1 MEMPHKTV
9 YWDDVE
15 EGQHLPTLIKEV
27 TATTIV
33 AGAIAFRDFNPL
45 HHDRDF
51 AVKHGAPD
59 IYMGVQVTSA
69 WTSKYLTKWS
79 GPEGELKRLEFS
91 LEAPC
96 FPGATLMWSGRV
108 IKKYVEGDQHLVDVE
123 YAATVPIGT
132 HCSGTATMALPVK
145 DDCLK

>member
-1 MEMPHKTV
+1 MPHKTV

-15 EGQHLPTLIKEV
+15 EGQHIPTMIKQI

-69 WTSKYLTKWS
+69 WASKYLTKWS

-96 FPGATLMWSGRV
+96 LPGATLTWSGRV
-108 IKKYVEGDQHLVDVE
+108 IKKYFEGDQHLVAVE
-123 YAATVPIGT
+123 YTATVPIGT
-132 HCSGTATMALPVK
+132 HCSGTATMALPIK